1 MSETEPK
8 SSVLIENTEWLHG
21 PREGGGSLA
30 MPIAS
35 VFCITD
41 DGGKWRPIQVVNG
54 HQIPFDRGF
63 DTLEEAATVLTLPDQ
78 FKRMEV
84 YVAQRPERHLAS
96 GVVACLMG
104 WALATVWAIDLR
116 QIVAGAVLMLT
127 VSLVHD
133 AIDAERLAR

>member
-1 MSETEPK
+1 MASWATGRGRQ
-8 SSVLIENTEWLHG
+8 SRYAYRFRVLHHG
-21 PREGGGSLA
+21 RR
-30 MPIAS
+30 
-35 VFCITD
+35 
-41 DGGKWRPIQVVNG
+41 GKWRPIQVVNG